1 MPYGIAPYPVSFAS
15 MRQGMVY
22 CISWNAIEL
31 CMKSRQ
37 SMTQMHASLFLA
49 RCLRPAPVQRDS
61 ITAIRKIGF
70 GARFV
75 QQSKNRFLLPSQ
87 RKKRCS
93 SGALW
98 DVLASCEI
106 SGAADHS
113 IRNPILNDFSS
124 IFSVA
129 AIQAVFTT
137 GKTAARLYRN
147 LSGSTCF
154 CLPSPSPANCAVAL
168 EDLIQAYRAIVP
180 YLKKE

>member
-1 MPYGIAPYPVSFAS
+1 MERNRIMHEIPPVYDANALVLILGTMPSPRSRAEGFYYGHPQNRFWRALCA
-15 MRQGMVY
+15 
-22 CISWNAIEL
+22 AIEE
-31 CMKSRQ
+31 
-37 SMTQMHASLFLA
+37 
-49 RCLRPAPVQRDS
+49 P
-61 ITAIRKIGF
+61 
-70 GARFV
+70 
-75 QQSKNRFLLPSQ
+75 LPSSIAE
-87 RKKRCS
+87 KKEMLLRR
-93 SGALW
+93 GIALW

-137 GKTAARLYRN
+137 GKTAARLYQKF
-147 LSGSTCF
+147 SGSTCI
-154 CLPSPSPANCAVAL
+154 CLPSPSPANCAFAL

>member
-1 MPYGIAPYPVSFAS
+1 MEAGLVTHEFDAFFDKDSRVLILGTIPSPKSREQGFYYGHPQNRFWRALCA
-15 MRQGMVY
+15 
-22 CISWNAIEL
+22 AIEE
-31 CMKSRQ
+31 
-37 SMTQMHASLFLA
+37 
-49 RCLRPAPVQRDS
+49 P
-61 ITAIRKIGF
+61 
-70 GARFV
+70 
-75 QQSKNRFLLPSQ
+75 LPSSIAE
-87 RKKRCS
+87 KKEMLLRR
-93 SGALW
+93 GIALW

-137 GKTAARLYRN
+137 GKTAARLYQKF
-147 LSGSTCF
+147 SGSTCI
-154 CLPSPSPANCAVAL
+154 CLPSPSPANCAFAL